1 MMILQVRS
9 QRQRNI
15 DFAVDYQM
23 LNRRSGLFDDAHSD
37 ARETTP
43 KPLQQPWQVITHE
56 WRYCADRYFSGHRIR
71 THGQGIFSRGNCIEY
86 EVAMAQEF
94 VARMCECHATG
105 MPPEQHGTEMR
116 PQALNRLGKGG
127 RRDVEGLHRSR
138 DGTSLGNGIE
148 VLQGTNRYTHLIMMP
163 VSYRAMSP
171 DSPIVATCDNALCGL
186 P

>member
-23 LNRRSGLFDDAHSD
+23 LNRRSGFFDDAHSD

-105 MPPEQHGTEMR
+105 MTPEQHGTEMR
-116 PQALNRLGKGG
+116 LQALNR
-127 RRDVEGLHRSR
+127 
-138 DGTSLGNGIE
+138 LGNGIE